1 MSTRERTAGLDGAS
15 TATHER
21 RALLVAAVVA
31 GLLIAVAAV
40 ALEVPGPEVRSTA
53 SSLGLLVSGLSAFVS
68 CLLRARRAEG
78 RRRRTWLLLSSAAT
92 VAVAGNLWSAVTT
105 DPSSRVSDFTIA
117 IALVLSIA
125 GVLHFPLLRRRG
137 SELLALV
144 LDGLIAGAAVLIIAS
159 SLIYAELLDATSGGF
174 LDQATV
180 LLIPVL
186 DVVLATVASILFL
199 RANHADRPVMAFISV
214 GFVMYAL
221 SDLHYAVQD
230 AQGDYAFGS
239 WSDLGWIAGY
249 LFIALA
255 AWAPDGQAGP
265 EQERPVASGVRG
277 TVAIFV
283 VLLGAGIVQ
292 IMAESATDVQATQA
306 FLWLV
311 LIFAAALRQVLLSRE
326 NLTLRLGLEQQV
338 ASQTADLRL
347 LVRQTNVLIDSVGD
361 GIYGVDAD
369 GRLTFVS
376 RSARDMLGL
385 DDHHIG
391 GLHAHDLFHAPAPDG
406 TPYPV
411 AGCYITE
418 AIESGTPTNPE
429 DDVYVRTD
437 GSRFDVEITASPIV
451 EPDTDRVT
459 GAVVVF
465 RDATQRR
472 EVERMKDH
480 FLSVVSHELRT
491 PLTSIRGSLGLIAGG
506 AVGELDP
513 AVQHLASMALD
524 SSERLGRLINDIL
537 DVERLASG
545 TFDLQRAPHEARV
558 LLDAAVSELV
568 GLGTGGVR
576 ILATEADGL
585 VLTDADRFAQVM
597 NNLVGNAVK
606 FSEEGSVV
614 ELSARV
620 EGREVV
626 FSVRDEGRGIPGD
639 KLEVVFERFRQV
651 DSSDSRVQGGTGLG
665 LAITREIV
673 EQMGGRIWAES
684 EVGVGSV
691 FRFTLPVA
699 KLPVGGAAETSH
711 EGPAGELAGD
721 AGLDRTL
728 G

>member
-1 MSTRERTAGLDGAS
+1 MTREWRGLFVAMLVAGGLILAS
-15 TATHER
+15 AV
-21 RALLVAAVVA
+21 LLVLPDPDTRAVV
-31 GLLIAVAAV
+31 
-40 ALEVPGPEVRSTA
+40 
-53 SSLGLLVSGLSAFVS
+53 SSAGLLVSGLSAFVS
-68 CLLRARRAEG
+68 CMLRARRTEG
-78 RRRRTWLLLSSAAT
+78 RRRRTWLLLSGAAT
-92 VAVAGNLWSAVTT
+92 VAVAGNVWSAATT
-105 DPSSRVSDFTIA
+105 GPSSQVSDTTIA
-117 IALVLSIA
+117 VALALSIA
-125 GVLHFPLLRRRG
+125 GVLYFPNLRRRG

-159 SLIYAELLDATSGGF
+159 SLIYAELLDSTSGG
-174 LDQATV
+174 LLEQATV

-199 RANHADRPVMAFISV
+199 RSRPADRVVMAFISV
-214 GFVMYAL
+214 GFVMYAF
-221 SDLHYAVQD
+221 SDLHYAVRN
-230 AQGDYAFGS
+230 AQTEYVFGS
-239 WSDLGWIAGY
+239 WTDLGWIAGY

-255 AWAPDGQAGP
+255 AWAPDSDTTP
-265 EQERPVASGVRG
+265 EAERPMSSTGVRG
-277 TVAIFV
+277 TIAIFV

-292 IMAESATDVQATQA
+292 ILAESVADVEATQA

-311 LIFAAALRQVLLSRE
+311 LIVAAALRQVLLSRE

-361 GIYGVDAD
+361 GIYGVDAQ

-385 DDHHIG
+385 DDDHIG
-391 GLHAHDLFHAPAPDG
+391 GLHAHDLFHAPGPDG

-411 AGCYITE
+411 TGCYITE

-451 EPDTDRVT
+451 DPETDRVT

-513 AVQHLASMALD
+513 AVQQLASMALE

-545 TFDLQRAPHEARV
+545 TFDLQRAPHDARA
-558 LLDAAVSELV
+558 LLDATVSELV
-568 GLGTGGVR
+568 GLGESGVR
-576 ILATEADGL
+576 IVCTGADG
-585 VLTDADRFAQVM
+585 VVMTDADRFAQVM
-597 NNLVGNAVK
+597 TNLVGNAVK
-606 FSEEGSVV
+606 FSDENTVV
-614 ELSARV
+614 RLSADV
-620 EGREVV
+620 AGAEVV
-626 FSVRDEGRGIPGD
+626 FAVRDEGRGIPAD
-639 KLEVVFERFRQV
+639 KLDAVFERFRQV

-684 EVGVGSV
+684 EVGVGST

-699 KLPVGGAAETSH
+699 RIASPEADLDGAF
-711 EGPAGELAGD
+711 G
-721 AGLDRTL
+721 
-728 G
+728 